1 MAAKDLP
8 PLILKKAMNDRLKR
22 KRLTIKTLMIQT
34 KNKVRKKGLM
44 QGFVL
49 SKLNFNFNSLQLFR
63 CLNSNTLLKR
73 FYMIQ
78 FQSC

>member
-8 PLILKKAMNDRLKR
+8 PLILKKAMNDRLKG

-49 SKLNFNFNSLQLFR
+49 
-63 CLNSNTLLKR
+63 
-73 FYMIQ
+73 
-78 FQSC
+78 